1 MSGFQERWKACTRLA
16 RTIPKADEPSP
27 PSWAGIQRRR
37 AELGRDA
44 EAGEDSLAWWG
55 WYGARGVAVASVVV
69 LVCLLFAARGPEEGH
84 PLRPGVEDA
93 VAEAFW
99 LL

>member
-1 MSGFQERWKACTRLA
+1 MSGFEERWKACTRAA
-16 RTIPKADEPSP
+16 RGIQEADASPP
-27 PSWAGIQRRR
+27 PSWAAIQRRR
-37 AELGRDA
+37 AELGKEA
-44 EAGEDSLAWWG
+44 EAREDSLDWWG

-69 LVCLLFAARGPEEGH
+69 LVCLLFAARGPQESH

>member
-1 MSGFQERWKACTRLA
+1 MSGFHERWKACA
-16 RTIPKADEPSP
+16 RVAQTARPVKDSPP
-27 PSWAGIQRRR
+27 PSWEAIQRQRAKLSGN
-37 AELGRDA
+37 AELR
-44 EAGEDSLAWWG
+44 EDSMAWWG

-69 LVCLLFAARGPEEGH
+69 LVCLVFAARGPREGH

-93 VAEAFW
+93 VAEVFW